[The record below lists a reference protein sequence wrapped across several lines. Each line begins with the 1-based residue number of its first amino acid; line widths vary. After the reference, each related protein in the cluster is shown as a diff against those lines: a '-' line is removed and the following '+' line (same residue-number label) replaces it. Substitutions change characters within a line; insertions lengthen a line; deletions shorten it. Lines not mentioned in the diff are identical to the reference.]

1 MFWLQPLEQRAP
13 QICARFAGRA
23 LAAVGAPDFMQQ
35 IMHAVDECL
44 VPVDY
49 VSMFQFASDLRP
61 VFLGTDTQVNM
72 SRARVA
78 ARNYI
83 AGCFN
88 EDPNLGVLRAERRR
102 EEYVS
107 YQTRE
112 SVGSISY
119 RLNCY
124 ERPGLLD
131 RFSVISRTPDQV
143 SLTLSFYR
151 GVDSRSL
158 AESERFQLADHSP
171 LILAAVR
178 RHLELTS
185 PAAQGFTGLL
195 AQVQERFSALS
206 RREAE
211 VCAGILAGW
220 TQAEIGEHLGIKLTS
235 VITHRKR
242 AYQRLGVAD
251 QRGLFRHWMSFT

>member
-1 MFWLQPLEQRAP
+1 MFWLQPMEQRTP

-23 LAAVGAPDFMQQ
+23 LAAVGTPDFMQR

-83 AGCFN
+83 AGCFH
-88 EDPNLGVLRAERRR
+88 EDPNLDVLRAEQRR

-131 RFSVISRTPDQV
+131 RFSVISRAPGRV
-143 SLTLSFYR
+143 SLTISFYR
-151 GVDSRSL
+151 GENSRSL
-158 AESERFQLADHSP
+158 AESERFRLADHSP

-185 PAAQGFTGLL
+185 PSQLGFSGLL
-195 AQVQERFSALS
+195 TQVRERFPELS

-220 TQAEIGEHLGIKLTS
+220 TQAEIAEHLGIRPTS
-235 VITHRKR
+235 VITHRRR

-251 QRGLFRHWMSFT
+251 QRGLFRRWMSLT